1 MIAVNGQS
9 VHFETFPNGE
19 TRIDGAAIISSLF
32 TDKMNAIDFKY
43 QTDTDLLR
51 LMFVRRY
58 VADHKVHLRIWY
70 MPYSRQDRRQ
80 YLSTVFTLR
89 YVCDFIND
97 LHFDAITVV
106 EPHSD
111 VTCALLNNC
120 LSIYPTVELMNEVRA
135 KIGFDVERDYLFYP
149 DAGAQKRYGSVFGLK
164 SLVAIKQRNFQTG
177 QITSLDVVG
186 DKLNDHPQIVIVDDL
201 CSYGGTFLLSAERL
215 AELGAGDIYLFVTHC
230 ERSVYDGKMIY
241 SPLIKGL
248 FTTNSIL
255 EKPFGH
261 SIPVNE
267 KIHVFDLKEVFRG

>member
-1 MIAVNGQS
+1 MIAVNGQI

-19 TRIDGAAIISSLF
+19 TRIDGAAITSSLF
-32 TDKMNAIDFKY
+32 TEKMNAIDFKY
-43 QTDTDLLR
+43 QTDADLLR

-58 VADHKVHLRIWY
+58 IADHKAHLRIWY

-97 LHFDAITVV
+97 LCFDGVMVV

-120 LSIYPTVELMNEVRA
+120 SPVYPTVELMNRVRA
-135 KIGFDVERDYLFYP
+135 EIGFDAERDYLFYP
-149 DAGAQKRYGSVFGLK
+149 DAGAQKRYSSMFGLN
-164 SLVAIKQRNFQTG
+164 SLVAIKHRNFQTG
-177 QITSLDVVG
+177 KITRLDVVG
-186 DKLNDHPQIVIVDDL
+186 GELSDRPKIIIVDDL

-215 AELGAGDIYLFVTHC
+215 KEIGAGDIYLFVAHC

-248 FTTNSIL
+248 YTTNSIL
-255 EKPFGH
+255 DAYLDPK
-261 SIPVNE
+261 IPVNE
-267 KIHVFDLKEVFRG
+267 KIHVFDLKEVF